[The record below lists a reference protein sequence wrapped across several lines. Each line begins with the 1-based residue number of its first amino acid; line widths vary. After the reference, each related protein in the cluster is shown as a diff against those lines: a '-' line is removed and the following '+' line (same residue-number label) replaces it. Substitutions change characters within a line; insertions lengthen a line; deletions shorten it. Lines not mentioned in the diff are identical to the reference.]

1 MDSRFAE
8 SQPAFDECTGRATP
22 RWFWIAAFWLGIGL
36 FDASQTV
43 FVMRAEGMHH
53 HWTSLFITCVLSW
66 LPWALATPLV
76 LSLGRRYPASRWRT
90 PGCWLSHMAACAAIG
105 LLYAAWIAMWEEL
118 LNPWAKTS
126 VDPFIQLWQR
136 KIYAGLLSFVI
147 LYGVILLVGHVL
159 DSQERLA
166 RQKTETARL
175 NEQLSKA
182 QLHALRR

>member
-1 MDSRFAE
+1 
-8 SQPAFDECTGRATP
+8 
-22 RWFWIAAFWLGIGL
+22 
-36 FDASQTV
+36 
-43 FVMRAEGMHH
+43 
-53 HWTSLFITCVLSW
+53 
-66 LPWALATPLV
+66 
-76 LSLGRRYPASRWRT
+76 
-90 PGCWLSHMAACAAIG
+90 
-105 LLYAAWIAMWEEL
+105 MWEEL

-182 QLHALRR
+182 QLHALRRHK